1 MNAEC
6 ISGFLFIKGL
16 LSLIPLLDKGDQFQE
31 TRCMDYHVY
40 PTLKRMGKMPEE
52 ILQLLKVN
60 LAMCSVFSSPEPE
73 LLVRSAVAQW

>member
-1 MNAEC
+1 MNPEC
-6 ISGFLFIKGL
+6 ISCLLFMKGL

-52 ILQLLKVN
+52 ILQLLKVK
-60 LAMCSVFSSPEPE
+60 SSHVQCFTEE
-73 LLVRSAVAQW
+73 T